1 MCVCLSISSYERLP
15 AQIFFQH
22 HISAGEISVDNE
34 LVKHSQQTAEEIF
47 ELNNGC
53 LCCTVRGDL
62 VRILTK
68 LLRRKNKFDAVLIET
83 TGLANPAPIAQTFW
97 ADDVLKEALQL
108 DAILTVVDAKHILQ
122 HLNGANAKSE
132 VLPGP

>member
-1 MCVCLSISSYERLP
+1 M
-15 AQIFFQH
+15 
-22 HISAGEISVDNE
+22 
-34 LVKHSQQTAEEIF
+34 
-47 ELNNGC
+47 
-53 LCCTVRGDL
+53 RGDL

-97 ADDVLKEALQL
+97 VDDVLKEALQL

-122 HLNGANAKSE
+122 HLNSADAKSE
-132 VLPGP
+132 VLPGPQYYSEFAVC